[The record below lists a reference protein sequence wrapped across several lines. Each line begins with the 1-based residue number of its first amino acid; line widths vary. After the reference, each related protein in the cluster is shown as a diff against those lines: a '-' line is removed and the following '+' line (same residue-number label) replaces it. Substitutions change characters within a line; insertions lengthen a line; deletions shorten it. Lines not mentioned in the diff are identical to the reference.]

1 MHTFDFKECY
11 LTTRDGIYYP
21 FRTEMIE
28 YNQLKIGPM
37 VTGYVVGSPF
47 TRSKRGSHIYIQNKR
62 SKDIKIKDVIFNDP
76 ATIVL
81 WEDGTK
87 TIVKCQDGDTFDKE
101 KGLALCIAKKYFD
114 NKGNFN
120 DVFKMFIKDNDVKA
134 NI

>member
-1 MHTFDFKECY
+1 MHTFDFEEYY

-21 FRTEMIE
+21 FRTETIE
-28 YNQLKIGPM
+28 HNSLKIGPM
-37 VTGYVVGSPF
+37 VTGYIVGSPF
-47 TRSKRGSHIYIQNKR
+47 TRSTRGSHIYIQNKR
-62 SKDIKIKDVIFNDP
+62 SKDIKDVIFNDP